1 MFMICVTSTIM
12 FSAHFLVSPQR
23 ATLWLAL
30 ICLPEGLVFFYGM
43 FSDCVTIF
51 GSQRRVYICV
61 MSLIQMAAAVV
72 LARTEWVVGADMEL
86 GFAIIV
92 SVMVMSRAWLTPVIE
107 SLMLI

>member
-1 MFMICVTSTIM
+1 
-12 FSAHFLVSPQR
+12 
-23 ATLWLAL
+23 
-30 ICLPEGLVFFYGM
+30 
-43 FSDCVTIF
+43 
-51 GSQRRVYICV
+51 
-61 MSLIQMAAAVV
+61 MAAAVV